1 MAEEK
6 RSGRRRARV
15 EGPVGADFRTDPSP
29 YGNATLRNEWAAR
42 ADKLTD
48 LNEAVQTLV
57 KWRADHWGFLDQDA
71 IWIEA
76 RLEERVAVLRM
87 ESLSD
92 EEFRAKTLLGEDAA
106 KVCAD
111 TVAAA
116 TAAGSD
122 FKEIE
127 RINDEFRSKY
137 KPPVMPTN
145 HFMPAERDIAQL
157 LQKNRVI
164 GFKTMSEDQLRAE
177 RGVVVHSA
185 PSTN

>member
-1 MAEEK
+1 MAEVK
-6 RSGRRRARV
+6 RPRRTRD

-29 YGNATLRNEWAAR
+29 YGNTTLRNEWAAR

-71 IWIEA
+71 VWIEA

-87 ESLSD
+87 QSQSD
-92 EEFRAKTLLGEDAA
+92 EDFRTKTLLGEDAA

-111 TVAAA
+111 TLARVA
-116 TAAGSD
+116 AAGSD

-145 HFMPAERDIAQL
+145 LFMPAERDIAEA

-164 GFKTMSEDQLRAE
+164 GFNVMSEEQLRAE

-185 PSTN
+185 PSSN